1 MIQAAIGPLSNI
13 LSGASKT
20 AVQSIQK
27 LQGPAQV
34 LPSTGINNAFQSF
47 FKFLSGGSKVAIPQS
62 VKTGAS
68 TITRNIAITSG
79 FAASGIVANSLFL
92 STPQGQRS
100 LDSLDNFTNLGGN
113 ITDFLSKNPIVP
125 IGLIILG
132 GLIVVSVIKK

>member
-47 FKFLSGGSKVAIPQS
+47 FKFLSGGSKVAIPTGI
-62 VKTGAS
+62 KTGANK
-68 TITRNIAITSG
+68 IARDIAITSG
-79 FAASGIVANSLFL
+79 FVAGTTAISSYFL
-92 STPQGQRS
+92 STPQGQNT
-100 LDSLDNFTNLGGN
+100 LDTANNFANLGGN
-113 ITDFLSKNPIVP
+113 ITSFFNKNPIVP
-125 IGLIILG
+125 IGLIIIG